1 MQHLI
6 HILVTVKCK
15 IQRWI
20 VSPPSSL
27 LAHIIPKKNRNDFY
41 ARQVAWV
48 RSGAVLQNDS
58 LWSVWNV
65 RKWTKEDIYSILLT
79 LIALLTSILT
89 LKVSFWFWIMKK
101 NWVFS
106 DLGRFSLIP
115 HLNWGLGMIQ
125 IIIQSSICIIGD
137 KLIIDRLTTRSALV
151 PSRWPRMIRIASRLP
166 RWSHELNL
174 LHR

>member
-1 MQHLI
+1 MKFSDELCHRQVHSW
-6 HILVTVKCK
+6 HILYPRK
-15 IQRWI
+15 IGMIFTLDKSHGYEVVQCYKTTHFKTFEI
-20 VSPPSSL
+20 
-27 LAHIIPKKNRNDFY
+27 
-41 ARQVAWV
+41 
-48 RSGAVLQNDS
+48 
-58 LWSVWNV
+58 V
-65 RKWTKEDIYSILLT
+65 RKWTHEDIYSILLT